1 MSILITRTIP
11 VPSITVKD
19 IGTFVSTAQLHKGQ
33 FGTTLVTVTD
43 EHRLQKRQLYAMIGG
58 KPEVRKISEVTNAMF
73 GWDYERVVKN
83 RIAREGGDPST
94 FESVAP
100 TGKNWMSGLYGIVLQ
115 KTVDPSIVYLRS
127 YQCKATKYRVAY
139 MVDGHIATSSED
151 AIIRQCLRAP
161 TPSHKQHEA
170 GIEEENEVM
179 PRDYGIDNI
188 FGMFNVKWGIQFGL
202 SFDNLVASI

>member
-1 MSILITRTIP
+1 MSILITRTVP
-11 VPSITVKD
+11 VQSITVKD
-19 IGTFVSTAQLHKGQ
+19 IGQFVSTAQDNKGQ
-33 FGTTLVTVTD
+33 FGTTLVTVTE
-43 EHRLQKRQLYAMIGG
+43 EHRLQKRQLYALAGC

-83 RIAREGGDPST
+83 RIAREGGDPDN

-115 KTVDPSIVYLRS
+115 KTVDPSIIYLRS
-127 YQCKATKYRVAY
+127 YQCKATKYRTAY
-139 MVDGHIATSSED
+139 MFDGHIATQAED
-151 AIIRQCLRAP
+151 AIIRQCLRDP

-170 GIEEENEVM
+170 GIDEDNEVM

-188 FGMFNVKWGIQFGL
+188 FGMFNVKWGVRFGL
-202 SFDNLVASI
+202 TFDNLVASI